1 MCIRDRLLRSAMM
14 RNSTVV
20 SSVVR
25 EEVGSSNIMIFES
38 KDTAFMI
45 STICL
50 CATLRS
56 QMCIRARP
64 TEEQKKLLGI
74 ENEALLKSFHNT
86 YLDNGDILEYI
97 ETYYIGSMYTYR
109 VTL

>member
-1 MCIRDRLLRSAMM
+1 MEMPLLLRSAMM

-56 QMCIRARP
+56 LI
-64 TEEQKKLLGI
+64 
-74 ENEALLKSFHNT
+74 
-86 YLDNGDILEYI
+86 
-97 ETYYIGSMYTYR
+97 
-109 VTL
+109 